1 MNLNALRALFDDY
14 HVVLEPDRD
23 VPEWWAG
30 APSVCR
36 DANGA
41 FWMACRMREGDSPR
55 GLRGYEIRILR
66 SENGTSFE
74 HVHSIPRE
82 QVPIPGFERPAI
94 LCSRDTG
101 SFSLFGC
108 GPWDGGPWSILRFD
122 DASDP
127 TRFVPSTC
135 RPVIQPAPPPEDP
148 RANHVTGFKDPFIFV
163 SGGVWHCLT
172 IGVFRAERTYH
183 LTSPDGWNW
192 AMTSPDPVFDL
203 GGWHSFCTRPA
214 AVLPMAIGHLMVY
227 EGANPAW
234 YDPVYN
240 IATGLAWTADFASF
254 TDLTPDGPILTSTTP
269 GAYMTWRYSH
279 WMWADGALFVY
290 AEVARPNAT
299 NEIRAWRLPLQF

>member
-122 DASDP
+122 DASESSP
-127 TRFVPSTC
+127 LR
-135 RPVIQPAPPPEDP
+135 RPK
-148 RANHVTGFKDPFIFV
+148 T
-163 SGGVWHCLT
+163 L
-172 IGVFRAERTYH
+172 
-183 LTSPDGWNW
+183 
-192 AMTSPDPVFDL
+192 
-203 GGWHSFCTRPA
+203 A
-214 AVLPMAIGHLMVY
+214 A
-227 EGANPAW
+227 
-234 YDPVYN
+234 
-240 IATGLAWTADFASF
+240 
-254 TDLTPDGPILTSTTP
+254 TT
-269 GAYMTWRYSH
+269 
-279 WMWADGALFVY
+279 
-290 AEVARPNAT
+290 
-299 NEIRAWRLPLQF
+299 